1 MPNTQPLVLLGKL
14 LWKFKYLSLCFLL
27 PISDM
32 PLEAALPTFSL
43 HCKVANYKESVG
55 QTEKQKL
62 PLDSPSFKKKKKSIV
77 SVLVN
82 FSIIFI
88 PVIV

>member
-14 LWKFKYLSLCFLL
+14 LWKLKYLSLCFLL

-32 PLEAALPTFSL
+32 PLEAALPAFSL
-43 HCKVANYKESVG
+43 HCKVANYKESLG

-62 PLDSPSFKKKKKSIV
+62 PLDSPSFKKKSIV